1 MKGKRDNKS
10 QLKFYVIYSSLGIQM
25 AVIVVAGAFGGREL
39 DKWLQWHFPVFT
51 IVLTLLGIVLSI
63 LYGIRELFKQQ
74 KK

>member
-1 MKGKRDNKS
+1 MKEGKNKSS
-10 QLKFYVIYSSLGIQM
+10 QLKFYAIYSSLGIQM
-25 AVIVVAGAFGGREL
+25 VVIIVALAFGGREL

-51 IVLTLLGIVLSI
+51 IVLTLLGIALAT

>member
-1 MKGKRDNKS
+1 MKGKKDKKPS
-10 QLKFYVIYSSLGIQM
+10 LKFYAVYSSLGIQM
-25 AVIVVAGAFGGREL
+25 AVIVIAGAFGGREM

-51 IVLTLLGIVLSI
+51 IVLTLVAIVLSI

>member
-1 MKGKRDNKS
+1 MKGKKDKKS
-10 QLKFYVIYSSLGIQM
+10 SLKFFAVYSSLGIQM
-25 AVIVVAGAFGGREL
+25 AVIVIAGAFGGREM

-51 IVLTLLGIVLSI
+51 VVLTLVAIVLSI

>member
-1 MKGKRDNKS
+1 MKEKKDKQS
-10 QLKFYVIYSSLGIQM
+10 QLKFYAIYSSLAIQM

-51 IVLTLLGIVLSI
+51 VVLTILGIVLSI
-63 LYGIRELFKQQ
+63 LYAIREIFKHQ

>member
-1 MKGKRDNKS
+1 MKGKKDKKS
-10 QLKFYVIYSSLGIQM
+10 QLKFYAIYSSLGIQM
-25 AVIVVAGAFGGREL
+25 VVIVIAGAFGGREL

-63 LYGIRELFKQQ
+63 LYGIRELFKHQ